1 MTPTFA
7 TWDRAVLDKF
17 ALEAYLRMQ
26 KQQDQL
32 EQLRADLKDAIE
44 AYRALNK
51 RPSPSLVDDERLTP
65 GLLVADADM
74 RPSVKLSD
82 DLVKR

>member
-17 ALEAYLRMQ
+17 AMEAYLRLQ

-32 EQLRADLKDAIE
+32 EQLRGDLKDAIE
-44 AYRALNK
+44 AYRAVIRK
-51 RPSPSLVDDERLTP
+51 PESQPCQ
-65 GLLVADADM
+65 
-74 RPSVKLSD
+74 
-82 DLVKR
+82 